1 MIKSFR
7 QISLLGLLLY
17 NLAFNAQ
24 SLAQEK
30 PLKKINW
37 GVTSLSAGNWIP
49 WLAKEAKIYEKHGLD
64 VQLVL
69 LRGSGQTSA
78 ALLGGSIF
86 AAPVVLP
93 TLMLADLSGADL
105 INVAHTVS
113 AVNSKLVVKPEI
125 KRVEDMRGKRIANS
139 SLGSLG
145 DFLFKHILRKYG
157 LDPIRE
163 VTWLA
168 IGTPPER
175 LQALFSG
182 VVDAIEASYPIHVQA
197 ERKGFRVLLDARKEV
212 VYPSMSIVTRRK
224 SIVEDRDT
232 VMRMVRAHVEGIAY
246 FKQNKEFSLRVLSKQ
261 LKIADRELLESSY
274 DTYTQDF
281 ISVPTRLRKAW
292 KPPTILSPSRGRKS
306 ATASR
311 RSSST
316 RASSPSWRRAGLS
329 RSCTNRNEEGNG
341 NSKNFGFWI
350 EDTMHEQKEI
360 SQGSFRQSRS
370 GTADKNPKSQVGGI
384 VTFIIAFAICGVAA
398 QAQQPTKV
406 PG

>member
-1 MIKSFR
+1 MMKSFR
-7 QISLLGLLLY
+7 RISLVGLLLY

-30 PLKKINW
+30 QLKKINW

-182 VVDAIEASYPIHVQA
+182 VVDAIEASYPIDVQA

-261 LKIADRELLESSY
+261 LKITDRDMLESSY

-281 ISVPTRLRKAW
+281 ISVPYPITKGLEATYDFVAQSRPEIRSRKPEEIVDASF
-292 KPPTILSPSRGRKS
+292 IAELEKS
-306 ATASR
+306 
-311 RSSST
+311 
-316 RASSPSWRRAGLS
+316 
-329 RSCTNRNEEGNG
+329 
-341 NSKNFGFWI
+341 GFI
-350 EDTMHEQKEI
+350 KKLYEQK
-360 SQGSFRQSRS
+360 
-370 GTADKNPKSQVGGI
+370 
-384 VTFIIAFAICGVAA
+384 
-398 QAQQPTKV
+398 
-406 PG
+406 